1 MSFVIPLSN
10 IFWKGMKKMKV
21 NVHNQTDIDI
31 KEWVKQLK
39 KLFRPIKEK
48 KQMEIIIVSNE
59 DIQTLNDQYRNI
71 NEPTDVLSFVNDD
84 EMTPSLG
91 DVFISLEQAY
101 QQAKN
106 YGHSMAREMGF
117 LAVHGYLHL
126 IGYDHDT
133 PENEKA
139 MRERQELILAKAKLK
154 RS

>member
-1 MSFVIPLSN
+1 
-10 IFWKGMKKMKV
+10 MKV

>member
-1 MSFVIPLSN
+1 
-10 IFWKGMKKMKV
+10 MKV

-39 KLFRPIKEK
+39 KIFRPIKEK

-59 DIQTLNDQYRNI
+59 DIQTLNYQYRNI
-71 NEPTDVLSFVNDD
+71 NEPTDVLSFVNDN
-84 EMTPSLG
+84 EKTPSLG

-106 YGHSMAREMGF
+106 YGHSMAREIGF

-126 IGYDHDT
+126 LGYDHDT
-133 PENEKA
+133 SENEKA
-139 MRERQELILAKAKLK
+139 MRERQEVILAKAKLK

>member
-1 MSFVIPLSN
+1 
-10 IFWKGMKKMKV
+10 MKKMKV

-39 KLFRPIKEK
+39 KIFRPIKEK

-59 DIQTLNDQYRNI
+59 DIQTLNYQYRNI
-71 NEPTDVLSFVNDD
+71 NEPTDVLSFVNDN
-84 EMTPSLG
+84 EKTPSLG

-106 YGHSMAREMGF
+106 YGHSMAREIGF

-126 IGYDHDT
+126 LGYDHDT
-133 PENEKA
+133 SENEKA
-139 MRERQELILAKAKLK
+139 MRERQEVILAKAKLK

>member
-1 MSFVIPLSN
+1 
-10 IFWKGMKKMKV
+10 MKV

-59 DIQTLNDQYRNI
+59 DIQALNDQYRNI